1 MDFDQLALTE
11 VPILTAGLLETCS
24 FMPEDPVEYMAEYLF
39 EHANDMEVRPGL
51 GCVFRGG
58 GGIFKKKVKIP
69 TKLATLGEGCSS
81 NSEKSATC

>member
-51 GCVFRGG
+51 GCVLGG
-58 GGIFKKKVKIP
+58 GGGNFSKKLKIAK
-69 TKLATLGEGCSS
+69 KLATFGSCSS